1 MNGGGPGSFLWWGE
15 FNKESKFAKKIAK
28 KASSLVK

>member
-1 MNGGGPGSFLWWGE
+1 MESWLWFGQ
-15 FNKESKFAKKIAK
+15 FKKEGKLAKKIAK

>member
-1 MNGGGPGSFLWWGE
+1 MGQSWLWFGQ
-15 FNKESKFAKKIAK
+15 FQKEGKLAKKIAK

>member
-1 MNGGGPGSFLWWGE
+1 MGETPSWLWLGQ
-15 FNKESKFAKKIAK
+15 FQKEGKLAKKIAK

>member
-1 MNGGGPGSFLWWGE
+1 MGE
-15 FNKESKFAKKIAK
+15 APCWFWFGQFQKEGKLAKKIAK

>member
-1 MNGGGPGSFLWWGE
+1 MGE
-15 FNKESKFAKKIAK
+15 TPSWFWLGQFKKEGKLAKKIAK

>member
-1 MNGGGPGSFLWWGE
+1 MGQSWLWFGQFKNE
-15 FNKESKFAKKIAK
+15 GKLAKKIAK

>member
-1 MNGGGPGSFLWWGE
+1 MTKDGPPSLFWWGQ
-15 FNKESKFAKKIAK
+15 FQKEGKLAKKIAK